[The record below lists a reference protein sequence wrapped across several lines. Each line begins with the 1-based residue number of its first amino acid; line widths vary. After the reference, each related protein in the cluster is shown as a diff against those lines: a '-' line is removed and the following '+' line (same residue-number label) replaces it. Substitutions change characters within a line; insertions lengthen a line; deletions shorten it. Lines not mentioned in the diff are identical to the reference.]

1 MLNANI
7 IKRRINRLSLA
18 DIEKLNS
25 MPADPAFSSD
35 KAVQEMRDLVTKKDR
50 TNITN
55 EQAPNFFKVFS
66 TFEFEKGMLLTEC
79 FPTIYQSF
87 AIDLNRKFQK
97 EFDCQTPS
105 EKSLAELAVINFCRT
120 LYIQKKINDYI
131 KLGTFTDIGVGY
143 LNFLSK
149 ELDRA
154 NRHYLTALQ
163 SIKAIK
169 QPNIQVNVK
178 TQTAVIGQ
186 NQVIQNKNT

>member
-1 MLNANI
+1 MPNANI
-7 IKRRINRLSLA
+7 IKRRINRLSVV

-35 KAVQEMRDLVTKKDR
+35 KAVQELRDIAKTKES
-50 TNITN
+50 NITK
-55 EQAPNFFKVFS
+55 ERAPNFFKVFS
-66 TFEFEKGMLLTEC
+66 TFEFEKGMLLTVC

-105 EKSLAELAVINFCRT
+105 EKSLAELAVINYCRT

-131 KLGTFTDIGVGY
+131 ELGTVTNIGVGY

-154 NRHYLTALQ
+154 NRHYLIAMQ
-163 SIKAIK
+163 SLKAIK